1 MAIGNPIT
9 LTDNVASKSVTI
21 VATADQTSFTPSGGY
36 IINQVEVY
44 RNGVRLVDGR
54 DFTARDGTTVNL
66 ISGATVDDVI
76 EFQIFD
82 DFRVAGAISQNE
94 SEQTINGNLVITG
107 NLTGTGTSITGEEFY
122 GDGTGLTGISTG
134 VSINAA
140 GGALQRVMLGNQ
152 TSGVANT
159 MANTADLYYNNTTST
174 LYAANVNISGTMT
187 QEDVQNIDS
196 VGLVTGRLG
205 LRATKGGVH
214 VLAGVSTFAAAIDA
228 VAADFGGTVTISS
241 GNLSLTSGSVTANSL
256 DISTGGVDID
266 GQTDLDELQV
276 AGVSTFSANI
286 QVGTAATV
294 GLAKSLSMS
303 DNAFINFGSA
313 DDMQIYHDGSNSYI
327 VDRGTGEL
335 KLTGSV
341 ITIEGTGE
349 TLAKFTDDGAAELYY
364 NNSKTVETIG
374 TGITVTGGVNASGL
388 STFQGASIT
397 PGSLMKETVYINGT
411 AWNTNGDFN
420 ISNGNVQYNSANL
433 GAANV
438 SLNVISNVG
447 LNTDLK
453 IGECITVTGITSVNS
468 TSNYID
474 ALKIDYATVPVNWVG
489 GSAPEAGGGS
499 GHDTYTF
506 NIVKIAAAQ
515 YAVIGN
521 QVLTSA

>member
-21 VATADQTSFTPSGGY
+21 VATADQTAFTPTGGY
-36 IINQVEVY
+36 IINQIAVY

-54 DFTARDGTTVNL
+54 DFTARDGSLVTL
-66 ISGATVDDVI
+66 ASGCTADDVV

-82 DFRVAGAISQNE
+82 DFKVASAINQND
-94 SEQTINGNLVITG
+94 SEQTIDGNLNVVGIVSATT
-107 NLTGTGTSITGEEFY
+107 LTGA
-122 GDGTGLTGISTG
+122 GDNITGISTG

-152 TSGVANT
+152 TAGVANT
-159 MANTADLYYNNTTST
+159 MANTGDLYYNNTTST
-174 LYAANVNISGTMT
+174 LYAPNVNVSGTMT
-187 QEDVQNIDS
+187 QEDVQNVDS
-196 VGLVTGRLG
+196 TGIVTGGLG
-205 LRATKGGVH
+205 LRATKGGVEIT
-214 VLAGVSTFAAAIDA
+214 AGVSTFKANVVFVGDVNQIN
-228 VAADFGGTVTISS
+228 SS
-241 GNLSLTSGSVTANSL
+241 GIISATGL
-256 DISTGGVDID
+256 DISTAGVDID
-266 GQTDLDELQV
+266 GLTNLDETIV
-276 AGVSTFSANI
+276 AGVSTFTANV
-286 QVGTAATV
+286 QVGSAATV
-294 GLAKSLSMS
+294 GLAKSLSLA
-303 DNAFINFGSA
+303 DGAFINFGNA

-335 KLTGSV
+335 KITGSIV
-341 ITIEGTGE
+341 TIEGTGE

-364 NNSKTVETIG
+364 NNVKTLETIG
-374 TGITVTGGVNASGL
+374 TGLTVTGGVNASGL

-397 PGSLMKETVYINGT
+397 PGSLMKETAYINGT

-447 LNTDLK
+447 VNTDLK
-453 IGECITVTGITSVNS
+453 IGECITVTGITSVSS

-474 ALKIDYATVPVNWVG
+474 TLKIDYATVPVNWTG
-489 GSAPEAGGGS
+489 GAAPSAGGGS

-506 NIVKIAAAQ
+506 NIVKIASAQ

>member
-1 MAIGNPIT
+1 MTRARELSKLGNPNVIAVDSSNNVGIGSTTPDAKVDLGGEFIVGSGASIT
-9 LTDNVASKSVTI
+9 TAGEAVFAGVVT
-21 VATADQTSFTPSGGY
+21 ATSFSG
-36 IINQVEVY
+36 
-44 RNGVRLVDGR
+44 
-54 DFTARDGTTVNL
+54 
-66 ISGATVDDVI
+66 SGA
-76 EFQIFD
+76 
-82 DFRVAGAISQNE
+82 
-94 SEQTINGNLVITG
+94 
-107 NLTGTGTSITGEEFY
+107 NLTGVGTQ
-122 GDGTGLTGISTG
+122 GID
-134 VSINAA
+134 IAA
-140 GGALQRVMLGNQ
+140 RG
-152 TSGVANT
+152 
-159 MANTADLYYNNTTST
+159 
-174 LYAANVNISGTMT
+174 
-187 QEDVQNIDS
+187 
-196 VGLVTGRLG
+196 
-205 LRATKGGVH
+205 
-214 VLAGVSTFAAAIDA
+214 AAIA
-228 VAADFGGTVTISS
+228 GI
-241 GNLSLTSGSVTANSL
+241 VTAFGL
-256 DISTGGVDID
+256 DISTSGVDID

-286 QVGTAATV
+286 QVGSAATV

-303 DNAFINFGSA
+303 DGAFINFGAA

-349 TLAKFTDDGAAELYY
+349 TLAKFTDDGAAELYH
-364 NNSKTVETIG
+364 NNSKKAETIG
-374 TGITVTGGVNASGL
+374 TGLTVTGGVNASGL

-397 PGSLMKETVYINGT
+397 PGSLMKETAYINGT

-447 LNTDLK
+447 INTDLK
-453 IGECITVTGITSVNS
+453 IGECITVTGITSVSS

-474 ALKIDYATVPVNWVG
+474 ALKIDYATVFVNWTG

-506 NIVKIAAAQ
+506 NIVKIANAQ